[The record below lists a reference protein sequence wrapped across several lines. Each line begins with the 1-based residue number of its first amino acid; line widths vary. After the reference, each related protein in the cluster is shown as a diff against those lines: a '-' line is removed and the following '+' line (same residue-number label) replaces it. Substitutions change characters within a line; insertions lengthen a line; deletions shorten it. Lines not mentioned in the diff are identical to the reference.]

1 MSYPDTMLRK
11 IIIIALGGL
20 LVFAGWSFQTRS
32 VTLYEESFEGDFFT
46 GDVVQNNKELV
57 LNTEGKGSGEWNKSI
72 DIAPGKL
79 SWEWEGGEKDFQ
91 LWLRLSFNN
100 HRSLYYVA
108 DGSQNPPSEGE
119 YFKDEEGRRRFS
131 PAAVISGISLS
142 KVERDIRED
151 YRNCCGSVDDLK
163 IIGIAVGM
171 ADDSIEHQN
180 EMKISNIKI
189 FK

>member
-1 MSYPDTMLRK
+1 MLRK

-20 LVFAGWSFQTRS
+20 LVFAAWSFQTRS
-32 VTLYEESFEGDFFT
+32 ATPYEVSFEGGSFT
-46 GDVVQNNKELV
+46 GQVVQNSKELV
-57 LNTEGKGSGEWNKSI
+57 LSTGGKGSGEWNKSI
-72 DIAPGKL
+72 DIVPGKIA
-79 SWEWEGGEKDFQ
+79 WEWEWGEKDFQ

-108 DGSQNPPSEGE
+108 DGSRNPPYEGE

-131 PAAVISGISLS
+131 PAAVISGIALG

-151 YRNCCGSVDDLK
+151 YKNCCGSADDLK
-163 IIGIAVGM
+163 ITGIAIGM
-171 ADDSIEHQN
+171 ADDSIGHKN